1 MCVCVSQYISKVGA
15 NVEKQL
21 KKLLLC
27 YHCGTYEFLPIFQ
40 IRLRLF
46 EFFKTF
52 LQITFYIII
61 KVHS

>member
-1 MCVCVSQYISKVGA
+1 MCVCISQYISKVGA

-46 EFFKTF
+46 KFFNFFTDN
-52 LQITFYIII
+52 LLYN
-61 KVHS
+61 H